1 MECAVHGPLVPAMCV
16 YVIKKRLL
24 GVRMNRIMIG
34 LDKILALFERYLGI
48 TCFLLM
54 LLVCVAQV
62 LLRTFSLPLFWT
74 EELARYLFAWTI
86 YLGCSLSLL
95 RGSHYSI
102 DILPYLLKGRKKAA
116 LLILV
121 QLICVAGSIL
131 LLYLCVQ
138 LLGNMIA
145 KPSYSPAAR
154 INMLFPYG
162 APAMGMILMSL
173 RGIYNI
179 WKIIADYKEE
189 KAFGGGRV

>member
-1 MECAVHGPLVPAMCV
+1 
-16 YVIKKRLL
+16 
-24 GVRMNRIMIG
+24 MNRIMIG
-34 LDKILALFERYLGI
+34 LDKVLAIAERYLGI
-48 TCFLLM
+48 VCFLAM

-62 LLRTFSLPLFWT
+62 FLRTFGLPLFWT

-102 DILPYLLKGRKKAA
+102 DILPYLLKGKVKVA
-116 LLILV
+116 LLVLV
-121 QLICVAGSIL
+121 QLICVAGSIV

-138 LLGNMIA
+138 LLGSMII

-162 APAMGMILMSL
+162 APAAGMTLMIL
-173 RGIYNI
+173 RGFYNI
-179 WKIIADYKEE
+179 WKIITDYRKESHE
-189 KAFGGGRV
+189 KEIGGGEA